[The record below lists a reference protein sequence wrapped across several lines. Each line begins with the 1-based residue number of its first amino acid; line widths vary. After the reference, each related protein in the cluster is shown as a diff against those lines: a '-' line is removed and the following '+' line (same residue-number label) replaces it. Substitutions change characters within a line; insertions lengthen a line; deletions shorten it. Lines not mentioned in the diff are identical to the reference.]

1 MGCEVVLEGFLCRCV
16 RVEAEDVAEKVE
28 SASFEFLTDGSFFGE
43 VVEILVANFLWV
55 YVAEANPWKF
65 SLKVFV

>member
-1 MGCEVVLEGFLCRCV
+1 MGGEVVLEGFLCRCV

-55 YVAEANPWKF
+55 DV
-65 SLKVFV
+65 V